1 LFFPEVPVKYL
12 RRLIWYAGTRL
23 LALLCVLG
31 LMTTAFY
38 FSMNATNIYIII
50 KDGMAKR
57 AQVIMMG
64 ADESLS
70 PFFSGTYLDR
80 DQQLLEAKNGQS
92 DYQNY
97 YSITGF
103 DHRIS
108 LDSFWCWPWEDTARA
123 TVTERIPAI
132 DGKIKSSA
140 REAAAAAGL
149 GAAPKWQS
157 VQYNVLLS
165 RENGQWHIRN
175 LTVAKIINE
184 E

>member
-1 LFFPEVPVKYL
+1 MKYL
-12 RRLIWYAGTRL
+12 RRLIWYVGTRL
-23 LALLCVLG
+23 LVLLCVLG

-64 ADESLS
+64 ADESLNAY
-70 PFFSGTYLDR
+70 FSASYLDR
-80 DQQLLEAKNGQS
+80 DQQYQEALKGQNA
-92 DYQNY
+92 YQRY

-103 DHRIS
+103 DHRIN
-108 LDSFWCWPWEDTARA
+108 LDSFWCWPWEDSARA

-132 DGKIKSSA
+132 DGKLRASA
-140 REAAAAAGL
+140 REAAQAAGL
-149 GAAPKWQS
+149 TAAPIWQT

-175 LTVAKIINE
+175 MTVAKLLNE